1 MFDASRPD
9 RTLLAAVPFGETWL
23 ALAAPT
29 AANDVA
35 SRLAMYRL
43 LIERG
48 NPHGAFGPG
57 DALSPW
63 WGYASQ
69 LAWQHRSGRLG
80 GDDIDPLSW
89 WGACN
94 YALSVIPYV
103 AAGRLGLVPLLA
115 TGPEIAPYATA
126 LAAWYVA
133 LASALALRAG
143 EDLEPVRRAAWL
155 AHLESIEIA
164 TYQHRLQLAQLPS
177 LEQRFARG
185 WVRMVE
191 LFGAAAMRTD
201 LEQLVAQAAALPS
214 RILAD
219 DATLD
224 QLDRAERRMARR
236 VIELGDRPRWRWK
249 LEVRAWRRIMRTR
262 AARDEA
268 EILIAGL
275 LGGHPEARKKALRY
289 ALAKT

>member
-9 RTLLAAVPFGETWL
+9 RALLAGIPFGETWL
-23 ALAAPT
+23 ALRAPT
-29 AANDVA
+29 AANDMS

-69 LAWQHRSGRLG
+69 LAWQHASGRLG
-80 GDDIDPLSW
+80 GHSIDPESW

-126 LAAWYVA
+126 LAAWHVA
-133 LASALALRAG
+133 LSAARVLRPG
-143 EDLEPVRRAAWL
+143 DDLEPARRAWWL

-164 TYQHRLQLAQLPS
+164 THHHAPRLAQLPP

-191 LFGAAAMRTD
+191 LFGAAALRTD
-201 LEQLVAQAAALPS
+201 LERLVAQAAALPA
-214 RILAD
+214 RILD
-219 DATLD
+219 EATIE

-236 VIELGDRPRWRWK
+236 VIALGDRPRWRWN
-249 LEVRAWRRIMRTR
+249 LEVRVWRRIMRTR

-268 EILIAGL
+268 ELLIAGL

-289 ALAKT
+289 AF